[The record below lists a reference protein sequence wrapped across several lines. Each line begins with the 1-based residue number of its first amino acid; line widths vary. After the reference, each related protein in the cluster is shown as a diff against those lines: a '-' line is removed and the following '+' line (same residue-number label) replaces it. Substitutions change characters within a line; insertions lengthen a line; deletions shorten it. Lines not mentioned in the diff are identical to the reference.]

1 MYKQP
6 TALPTITFKIVR
18 YEVFQTQPVEFKI
31 IKIQF
36 TPFLFKL
43 NFDFF

>member
-18 YEVFQTQPVEFKI
+18 YEVFQAQPVEFKI
-31 IKIQF
+31 SNSIYS
-36 TPFLFKL
+36 
-43 NFDFF
+43 FFI